1 MRVAG
6 LTGQAGMERVAVV
19 DIGSNTVKAL
29 LVEREPNGATTV
41 LDERAWAARLGEGI
55 HAGRLREAA
64 MRRTLT
70 ALEEVAGLCAH
81 HGVARIACVGTSAL
95 RDAANRDEFISR
107 AGELGLQ
114 VDAIDGTEEAR
125 LSYLAVRSDARWRH
139 AAPLMVM
146 DIGGGS
152 TELIVGHVEG
162 SIDARVS
169 LRLGAVRLTEAHLRG
184 DPPTISQLQEATASA
199 AQTLQ
204 VFPAPGPGVRL
215 VAVGGT
221 ATNMGSVELTAAGGS
236 LADLHGLHLSAEAVA
251 GQIRLYSGATVE
263 QRRTIAGLDPARA
276 DVILGGAIIMS
287 QVIALAGAPGVE
299 ISCRGLRWGLLFD
312 RFGA

>member
-1 MRVAG
+1 
-6 LTGQAGMERVAVV
+6 MERVAAV

-29 LVEREPNGATTV
+29 LVERGSEGAVAV
-41 LDERAWAARLGEGI
+41 LDERSWASRLGEGI

-64 MRRTLT
+64 MRRTLG
-70 ALEEVAGLCAH
+70 ALEEVAGLCAR
-81 HGVARIACVGTSAL
+81 HGVTRAACVGTSAL
-95 RDAANRDEFISR
+95 RDAANRDEFIAR
-107 AGELGLQ
+107 AAELGLR
-114 VDAIDGTEEAR
+114 VEAIDGTEEAR

-152 TELIVGHVEG
+152 TELIVGCAEG
-162 SIDARVS
+162 SIDARQS
-169 LRLGAVRLTEAHLRG
+169 LRLGAVRLTEGHLRC
-184 DPPTISQLQEATASA
+184 DPPTISQLQEATAAVARTLSA
-199 AQTLQ
+199 
-204 VFPAPGPGVRL
+204 FPAPGPGVRL

-221 ATNMGSVELTAAGGS
+221 ATNMGAVELSAAGGS

-263 QRRTIAGLDPARA
+263 QKRAIAGLDPARA

-287 QVIALAGAPGVE
+287 QVIALAGAVGVE

-312 RFGA
+312 RFGP

>member
-1 MRVAG
+1 
-6 LTGQAGMERVAVV
+6 MERVAAV

-29 LVEREPNGATTV
+29 LVERGGGCAPRLLE
-41 LDERAWAARLGEGI
+41 ERAWAARLGEGI
-55 HAGRLREAA
+55 HAGRLREVA
-64 MRRTLT
+64 MRRTLE
-70 ALEEVAGLCAH
+70 ALAEVAGLCAQH
-81 HGVARIACVGTSAL
+81 EIMRAACVGTSAL
-95 RDAANRDEFISR
+95 RDAANRNEFIAR
-107 AGELGLQ
+107 AAELGLQ
-114 VDAIDGTEEAR
+114 VEAIDGTEEAR

-152 TELIVGHVEG
+152 TELIVGHAEG
-162 SIDARVS
+162 SIDARQS

-184 DPPTISQLQEATASA
+184 DPPTIAQLQEATSA
-199 AQTLQ
+199 AAETLQ
-204 VFPAPGPGVRL
+204 AFPAPGAGVRL

-221 ATNMGSVELTAAGGS
+221 ATNMGSVELSAVGGS
-236 LADLHGLHLSAEAVA
+236 LADLHGLHLSATAVA

-263 QRRTIAGLDPARA
+263 QRRAIAGLDPARA

-287 QVIALAGAPGVE
+287 QAIALAGAQSVE